1 MPPSTIFSVSPQDVT
16 VLAFIVCVVDAA
28 EVILTPV
35 IFILPASSITILEA
49 PHCSV
54 ILVPAVI
61 VIVSPTVNLSCPNGG
76 GIIAANLGFFI
87 TLEGIF
93 LISAHLQ
100 CLVSPNSLF
109 FVSRQPHIPDPDL
122 SWFSVFRIS
131 VTDHLLLPSFVVL
144 LSHQWCDL
152 ESHQCVVSQWQ

>member
-61 VIVSPTVNLSCPNGG
+61 VIVSPTVNLSCPPTVVVLSPPILDFYNPRGY
-76 GIIAANLGFFI
+76 FFDI
-87 TLEGIF
+87 R
-93 LISAHLQ
+93 
-100 CLVSPNSLF
+100 P
-109 FVSRQPHIPDPDL
+109 P
-122 SWFSVFRIS
+122 SVFG
-131 VTDHLLLPSFVVL
+131 
-144 LSHQWCDL
+144 
-152 ESHQCVVSQWQ
+152 